1 MTTTGNFITGYTS
14 GADPN
19 ELFLKWAL
27 LFLVGEV
34 FFHTDILRIVG
45 NLLLDWADFLTRI
58 LEIIVTIAILP
69 FALLYAVGWVLFEV
83 LLPNMF
89 EVLLLLF
96 AVLCRWIFAIIKL
109 IIGHPLESLS
119 LYLFLGLFLP
129 IRHTNTTYVC
139 ASRYDVPVCILACM
153 LYRNYRR
160 AA

>member
-1 MTTTGNFITGYTS
+1 MTTTGNFITGYKS

-19 ELFLKWAL
+19 EFFLTWAL

-45 NLLLDWADFLTRI
+45 NLLRDWADFLAHIFAIIFT
-58 LEIIVTIAILP
+58 IIVFP
-69 FALLYAVGWVLFEV
+69 PALLCWVLMGLGE
-83 LLPNMF
+83 
-89 EVLLLLF
+89 LLLHTS
-96 AVLCRWIFAIIKL
+96 CRWIFAIIKL

-129 IRHTNTTYVC
+129 IRHTNTTYVF
-139 ASRYDVPVCILACM
+139 ASRYDVPVCILVCM
-153 LYRNYRR
+153 LYRNYYRRR